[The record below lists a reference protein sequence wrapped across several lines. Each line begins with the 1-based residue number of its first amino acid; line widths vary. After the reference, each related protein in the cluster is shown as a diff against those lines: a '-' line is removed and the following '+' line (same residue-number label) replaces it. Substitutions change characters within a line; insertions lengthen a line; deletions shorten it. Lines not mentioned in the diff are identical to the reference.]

1 MTRTHQPET
10 TPPTHN
16 GYDPDEARWLAQLAY
31 SASSQLIVLRR
42 ENSLSARL
50 ITNVHDGARWL
61 CRQDPPTLW
70 AIKPPLPCRPH
81 CCKRRRTTTT
91 GCTPWSRP
99 AAWRKPPW
107 ATSQKCCGSSKNAS
121 SSQGNDSPAH
131 GPTSPCTTT
140 RRRHASC
147 NDSNGHS
154 APMKKPSPPSMAPP
168 QSSNDGCART
178 PSAGPTTL
186 TGPSCS
192 SS

>member
-16 GYDPDEARWLAQLAY
+16 GTTPTKPAGSPSSRTRLR
-31 SASSQLIVLRR
+31 ASSSSCDAKTASRHG
-42 ENSLSARL
+42 SSPTSTTAHAGSADR
-50 ITNVHDGARWL
+50 TR
-61 CRQDPPTLW
+61 PPYGL
-70 AIKPPLPCRPH
+70 KPPLPFRPH

-154 APMKKPSPPSMAPP
+154 APMKKPSRPSMAPP